1 MTLLSA
7 EITDDKY
14 RIIIMGRETEFV
26 KDIEIGSLSTPILL
40 LLSNLGETL
49 LVKR

>member
-1 MTLLSA
+1 MALLSA
-7 EITDDKY
+7 QITDDKD

-26 KDIEIGSLSTPILL
+26 EDIEIGSLSTPILL
-40 LLSNLGETL
+40 LLSNLRETL